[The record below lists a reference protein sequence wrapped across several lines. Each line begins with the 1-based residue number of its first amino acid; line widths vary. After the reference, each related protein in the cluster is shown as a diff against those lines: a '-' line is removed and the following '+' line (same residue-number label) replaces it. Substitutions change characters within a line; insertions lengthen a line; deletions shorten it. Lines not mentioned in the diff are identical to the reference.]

1 MLDAARDEVDLD
13 VLLRDWSLT
22 KGDLQEI
29 QRARNQGRLWTA
41 LHLCSLRRTG
51 RFADAP
57 ERIPHEAIRPSSRPD
72 RHPSAGRAGDLAP
85 TGDR

>member
-29 QRARNQGRLWTA
+29 QRARN
-41 LHLCSLRRTG
+41 
-51 RFADAP
+51 
-57 ERIPHEAIRPSSRPD
+57 
-72 RHPSAGRAGDLAP
+72 
-85 TGDR
+85 